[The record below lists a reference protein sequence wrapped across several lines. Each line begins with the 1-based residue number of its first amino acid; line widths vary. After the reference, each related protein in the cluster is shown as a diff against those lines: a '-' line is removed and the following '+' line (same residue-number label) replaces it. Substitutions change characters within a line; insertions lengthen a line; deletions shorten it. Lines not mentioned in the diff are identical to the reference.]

1 MDTQNDTSN
10 TEDTP
15 AKDRPHAI
23 ISERKPNHVLRVVL
37 VIAAVGLA
45 VWIWDANKYRI
56 FPKRFGVVRQG
67 SIYRSGQIHADLV
80 EKTLRKHDIEV
91 VVSLVGQDPNDINQQ
106 AEYAAV
112 EKLNI
117 ELKCFPLLG
126 DGTGDLENYVK
137 AIEAM
142 VAAERTGKPVL
153 VHCAAGAQ
161 RTGGAIAFYRLLVEG
176 RDPDAVY
183 RELRHYD
190 WRDKPGHPLLPYL
203 NENMGLM
210 AERLLEQGI
219 IKEIP
224 DPLPQ
229 LTGKHMPQTQ
239 SAEHP

>member
-1 MDTQNDTSN
+1 MDTQDDTLE
-10 TEDTP
+10 T
-15 AKDRPHAI
+15 KDRPRSIMPQRRPH
-23 ISERKPNHVLRVVL
+23 HVLRVVL

-80 EKTLRKHDIEV
+80 EKTLRKHDIQV

-106 AEYAAV
+106 AEMAAV
-112 EKLNI
+112 EKLDI
-117 ELKCFPLLG
+117 DLKCYPLLG

-142 VAAERTGKPVL
+142 VAADRARKPVL

-161 RTGGAIAFYRLLVEG
+161 RTGGAVAFYRLLVEG

-203 NENMGLM
+203 NENMALM
-210 AERLLEQGI
+210 AERLVEQGI
-219 IKEIP
+219 IDEIP
-224 DPLPQ
+224 DPLPR
-229 LTGKHMPQTQ
+229 LTGKHTPQSQVTEQ
-239 SAEHP
+239 P